1 MKLLFNIKFNV
12 ALLLCLVILA
22 ILWHTGQKMRYK
34 EGYEQTTTVQDGK
47 TYVVPKD
54 INAGSL
60 FISGVQNAGLAVADA
75 AVKTYDGTRKVVLN
89 GKEYILDAGNRFASD
104 IDKTGDSVS
113 SFLDTISDFIDTS
126 EYINLPQSRHVYGDG
141 SATLNTITMGLKPDT
156 SVLITDGCSKRSILR
171 SEFEEDI
178 CTKYAGD
185 SKSIDA
191 KCKMLDNNNCNL
203 PDCCILLNG
212 TKCIAGDV
220 KGPSYLTDQGNK
232 IDYNY
237 YLYKNKCYGAGCDN
251 AGNNYE
257 KHCGMYAKNSTGI
270 SKACMVEMFKD
281 AGCSDSSFII
291 DDVYVYNNSKSS
303 KQYINNNLIV
313 TANTLLEGIK
323 KADSDSKVKCNPDG
337 NNPCDKYLST
347 STGISKACMI
357 KMYNDAGCKNS
368 APLLISDQFVSD
380 NNDRTKDT
388 INDIISKEVTTIKS
402 SSPSTSVCEV

>member
-34 EGYEQTTTVQDGK
+34 EGYEQTTIVKDGK
-47 TYVVPKD
+47 TYE
-54 INAGSL
+54 
-60 FISGVQNAGLAVADA
+60 
-75 AVKTYDGTRKVVLN
+75 GTRKVILN
-89 GKEYILDAGNRFASD
+89 GKEYIIDAGNRLSSD

-156 SVLITDGCSKRSILR
+156 SVLITDGCNKRSILR

-191 KCKMLDNNNCNL
+191 KCKLLDNDNCNL

-212 TKCIAGDV
+212 TKCIAGNIR
-220 KGPSYLTDQGNK
+220 GPSYLTDQGNK

-257 KHCGMYAKNSTGI
+257 KHCGAYAKNSTGV

-281 AGCSDSSFII
+281 AGCSDSSFIV

-303 KQYINNNLIV
+303 KQYINNDLII
-313 TANTLLEGIK
+313 TANTLLDGIK

-388 INDIISKEVTTIKS
+388 IKDIITQEVTTIKS
-402 SSPSTSVCEV
+402 SSPSMCEV

>member
-34 EGYEQTTTVQDGK
+34 EGFLFGDRRDYVHTGPDYVDNSVVLSPEEIAKRNLEYVK
-47 TYVVPKD
+47 TG
-54 INAGSL
+54 IGNAG
-60 FISGVQNAGLAVADA
+60 DA
-75 AVKTYDGTRKVVLN
+75 
-89 GKEYILDAGNRFASD
+89 ILDSGNRFASD

-191 KCKMLDNNNCNL
+191 KCKMLDNDNCNL

-212 TKCIAGDV
+212 TKCIAGDI

-257 KHCGMYAKNSTGI
+257 KHCGMYAKNSTGV
-270 SKACMVEMFKD
+270 SKACMVQMFKD

-303 KQYINNNLIV
+303 KQYINNDLII
-313 TANTLLEGIK
+313 TANKLLDGIK
-323 KADSDSKVKCNPDG
+323 KGDSDSKVKCNPDG

-388 INDIISKEVTTIKS
+388 IKDIITQEVRTIKS
-402 SSPSTSVCEV
+402 STPSVCEV

>member
-34 EGYEQTTTVQDGK
+34 EGYGQTTTVRDGK
-47 TYVVPKD
+47 TYVVPND
-54 INAGSL
+54 IDAGSL

-75 AVKTYDGTRKVVLN
+75 AVQAYDGTRKVVLN
-89 GKEYILDAGNRFASD
+89 GKEYIIDSGNRFASD
-104 IDKTGDSVS
+104 INKTGDSVS

-126 EYINLPQSRHVYGDG
+126 DHISLPQWRDVYDDG

-191 KCKMLDNNNCNL
+191 KCKLLDNDNCNL

-212 TKCIAGDV
+212 TKCIAGNIR
-220 KGPSYLTDQGNK
+220 GPSYLTDQGNK

-257 KHCGMYAKNSTGI
+257 KHCGMYAKNSTGV

-303 KQYINNNLIV
+303 KQYINNDLII
-313 TANTLLEGIK
+313 TANTLLDGIK
-323 KADSDSKVKCNPDG
+323 KGDSDSKVKCNPDG

-357 KMYNDAGCKNS
+357 KMYNDAGCRNS

-388 INDIISKEVTTIKS
+388 IKDIITQEVKTIKS
-402 SSPSTSVCEV
+402 STPSVCEV